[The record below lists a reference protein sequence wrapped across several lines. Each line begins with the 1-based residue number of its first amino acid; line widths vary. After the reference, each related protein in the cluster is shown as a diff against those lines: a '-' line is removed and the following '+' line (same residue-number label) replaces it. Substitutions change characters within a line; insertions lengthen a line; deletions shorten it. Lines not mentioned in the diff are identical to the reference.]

1 MLTWWLFVA
10 LCAAGAAACPQHC
23 SCFTNSDGYNSANCS
38 TLALGAVQPSNLEHL
53 RFQPHEPGY
62 PTKLA
67 PRAFLAFKRVKFL
80 WVVNCSVL
88 SLPNEVFQGLD
99 YVIKMDLSYNK
110 IRHLNGGVFKSLG
123 SLHTLLLRGNPLLL
137 TPWDAIVSD
146 SLQELDLGHCGLR
159 TIPQGTFISVPRL
172 SRLYL
177 DGNEIHTFTFNM
189 IPIGLRYLNL
199 ARNRIVAVPT
209 DVLTTMSYLR
219 KLDLSKNPIH
229 CNCHLVI
236 MQDWFSGQG
245 IIFENGVTCS
255 EPAQYAGQHLS
266 NINENELCTLE
277 EVKRQRRINDIE
289 SYRDSKAHRTHNMIH
304 DPDLQSDQPGGELYS
319 EVLFDN
325 EGTRGLGTHME
336 LSKHYPLPS
345 DLSDENNKVAG
356 SKHEL
361 THAHSVLPTHY
372 EPAEKVLKEDILGE
386 LSIFNNTETS
396 DEISTEDLSIVNH
409 SSSLKTLTAESLTKM
424 DHNIVANMTSNVTSH
439 PSHDSTHL
447 KDLGATD
454 SPENEMADEGY
465 SPLYTSTP
473 QSHKDGFTELE
484 KEHPLFPNQAMSDG
498 LDFYSPQNT
507 SLLDS
512 LMADEGYSPA
522 SHLNNSELEDVG
534 SGDDEWEAH
543 IVSQTPLPD
552 RSESTTQASFKF
564 QTSHVDSS
572 DYTYDAQHDYSAEI
586 DTTTESMKVTDADEG
601 SGSSELI
608 DLGSTSLPPYMNE
621 DNETSTEYYLA
632 VENATEIK
640 GASESSTE
648 TYASSSSDYT
658 TPPDAMYSSSEN
670 IITSEQTE
678 ESTSEISTEGTTI
691 AIIHSSSESSNIPS
705 SSESSTSEPII
716 TTESPLSS
724 SPEPAVEITT
734 TELSI
739 SSTEPS
745 VSSSSEGPIIPFI
758 EPDLSITTEHSE
770 VAKDTTPVPD
780 ITHTPESTTIPPVS
794 EVEII
799 SRTNKQDEKEQF
811 KVEPTQAEREEGRTE
826 AAQPSLNYIIAG
838 LIVVLIVII
847 ITAVICKKVF
857 RKGPCTS
864 KKKIRLPQDTE
875 AHLATEMQDMLLP
888 KPPENGVKI
897 IPQNGTQNGKEVKEE
912 EIPVLQKDWDEKP
925 EPIETVTARMSVIA
939 GPQTPVFIHKTLA

>member
-1 MLTWWLFVA
+1 MLTWWLLVA

-88 SLPNEVFQGLD
+88 NLPNEVFQGLD
-99 YVIKMDLSYNK
+99 FVIKMDFSYNK

-137 TPWDAIVSD
+137 TPWDVIVSD

-189 IPIGLRYLNL
+189 IPAGLRYLNL
-199 ARNRIVAVPT
+199 AHNRIVTVPT

-229 CNCHLVI
+229 CNCNLVI

-289 SYRDSKAHRTHNMIH
+289 SYRDSKSHRTHNMIH

-336 LSKHYPLPS
+336 MSKHYPLPS

-372 EPAEKVLKEDILGE
+372 EPVKKVLKEDILGE
-386 LSIFNNTETS
+386 LSISSNPGTS
-396 DEISTEDLSIVNH
+396 DEISNEDLSIVNH
-409 SSSLKTLTAESLTKM
+409 ASSLKTLTAESLTKM
-424 DHNIVANMTSNVTSH
+424 DHNNHITNMALNVTSH
-439 PSHDSTHL
+439 PSNDSTHL
-447 KDLGATD
+447 IDLGATD

-473 QSHKDGFTELE
+473 QSHKEYTELE
-484 KEHPLFPNQAMSDG
+484 KEHALLPNQAMSDG
-498 LDFYSPQNT
+498 LSFYMPPNT
-507 SLLDS
+507 SVLES

-522 SHLNNSELEDVG
+522 SHMNNSELEDVG

-543 IVSQTPLPD
+543 SVSQTPLPD
-552 RSESTTQASFKF
+552 KNESATQASFNF

-586 DTTTESMKVTDADEG
+586 DTTTESMRVTDTDEG
-601 SGSSELI
+601 SGSSEL
-608 DLGSTSLPPYMNE
+608 DLGSTSLPPYINE
-621 DNETSTEYYLA
+621 DNETSTEYYLTI
-632 VENATEIK
+632 ENTTDIK
-640 GASESSTE
+640 VTSESSTE
-648 TYASSSSDYT
+648 IYASSSSDYT
-658 TPPDAMYSSSEN
+658 TLPATTYSSSEN
-670 IITSEQTE
+670 IITSEKTE
-678 ESTSEISTEGTTI
+678 ESTSELSTEETTV
-691 AIIHSSSESSNIPS
+691 AIIYSSSETIPS
-705 SSESSTSEPII
+705 SSESSTSSSEPVI
-716 TTESPLSS
+716 TTELPLSS
-724 SPEPAVEITT
+724 SPEPAVVITT
-734 TELSI
+734 TELPS
-739 SSTEPS
+739 SSTEFF

-758 EPDLSITTEHSE
+758 DPDLSITTEEHSE
-770 VAKDTTPVPD
+770 IAKDTTPVPE
-780 ITHTPESTTIPPVS
+780 ITHAAESTTVLTVN

-799 SRTNKQDEKEQF
+799 SRTNKQDQKEHIMI
-811 KVEPTQAEREEGRTE
+811 EPTQAEREEGRTE
-826 AAQPSLNYIIAG
+826 AAQPTLNYIIAG

-857 RKGPCTS
+857 RTGPCTS